1 MTNLLSSFSPA
12 SDVTVIVKVVGFSDN
27 TVQRK
32 TAKVRERV
40 LKSDNYFFTSLKL
53 NLSRTDEENKLLI
66 QYLGPF
72 KLINITHLN

>member
-32 TAKVRERV
+32 KATVRERV
-40 LKSDNYFFTSLKL
+40 LKSDNYFFTSLNL
-53 NLSRTDEENKLLI
+53 NFSRTNEESKLLI
-66 QYLGPF
+66 QR
-72 KLINITHLN
+72 